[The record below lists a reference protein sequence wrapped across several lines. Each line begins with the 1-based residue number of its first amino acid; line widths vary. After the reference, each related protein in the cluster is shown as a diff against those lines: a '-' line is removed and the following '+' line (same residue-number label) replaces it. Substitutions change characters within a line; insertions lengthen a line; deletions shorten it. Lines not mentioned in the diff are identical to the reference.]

1 MHMHTTRADGA
12 SLLTTDPDF
21 WAITI
26 LNAAL
31 LIPEYTTWVWQ
42 FKKERLTSNS
52 IHPRPCDLSE
62 SGLQGA
68 A

>member
-1 MHMHTTRADGA
+1 MHMHTTRADGD

-26 LNAAL
+26 LNEAP
-31 LIPEYTTWVWQ
+31 LIPEYTTWVLAVQ
-42 FKKERLTSNS
+42 KGKADFQC
-52 IHPRPCDLSE
+52 HPRPCDPSE